1 MYLKR
6 QKLDVALHSLQ
17 INGYD
22 IETEGL
28 YLMDISYINSEFRK
42 NHARQV
48 DGVLGTDFLDKYE
61 AVMLSFVVPD
71 LNVYAV
77 GLQL

>member
-1 MYLKR
+1 
-6 QKLDVALHSLQ
+6 
-17 INGYD
+17 
-22 IETEGL
+22 
-28 YLMDISYINSEFRK
+28 MDISYINSEFRK
-42 NHARQV
+42 DHARQV
-48 DGVLGTDFLDKYE
+48 DGVLGTDFQDKYE